1 MFSFLNST
9 ILFAAA
15 AALIPLI
22 IHLFSRRRVK
32 VIEFSSLRHLKE
44 MQRRQLRRLKIRQL
58 LLLIIRMLIIL
69 AVVLAFARPTIREGG
84 VGSHAAVSAVVLVDN
99 SASMRR
105 YVLDGD
111 LFELARERINELLG
125 TFTQSDE
132 VCLLPLDRAGSDLG
146 DEFASAAVAAEKLSR
161 LQPGAGRADLEAGL
175 GKAVQLLEN
184 ASNLNREIYLVTDR
198 QRTSLPETDVLGDG
212 DVDLYLVNLPLEEVD
227 NLGVIS
233 LDFGG
238 QLIQAG
244 HDFDLVATIR
254 NYGGR
259 EATDRIASLF
269 LDGTRVAQ
277 TDFDAPGGSESTV
290 RFTRAVS
297 RTGFH
302 SGYVELSDDKFPGD
316 NRQYFSFRIPDQ
328 FSLLIINGDEA
339 ARFLSL
345 ALVPPASGG
354 QYWSVKE
361 ATPQEL
367 AGVNFG
373 HYDVIML
380 AGAPKLEPTYLSRLQ
395 NFVHRGNSLLITY
408 GGQTDIQYFNQ
419 AWSTVTG
426 ITYQQPVKRNFTRA
440 GYYTFQSLDLDH
452 PIFSVF
458 ELDEGKP
465 PEIKFYTLPELNVEP
480 RVRTLMQF
488 SGDRPALVEARYGR
502 GKVLMFTGPIAP
514 GYSDLVSHGFFVPF
528 VSRAAEYL
536 ASDLSSLDLRLFAG
550 TNITRALSSEAPVMY
565 AVDLVAPD
573 SSMRSIPPE
582 EESGAQVI
590 HTGPL
595 DQAGVYR
602 VNHAGR
608 EVDRFAVNLDPAEGD
623 LAAAETDQFVISL
636 GTEDFRLIDNHAPV
650 AEIVA
655 GFRIGREL
663 WQIFLWIAV
672 LLVITEMLLGR
683 QSTSTEE

>member
-69 AVVLAFARPTIREGG
+69 CVVLAFARPTIKEGG

-111 LFELARERINELLG
+111 LFEIARARVQELLN
-125 TFTQSDE
+125 TFSQSDE
-132 VCLLPLDRAGSDLG
+132 VCLLALDRAAGESG
-146 DEFASAAVAAEKLSR
+146 DEFASAAVAVEKLSR
-161 LQPGAGRADLEAGL
+161 LQSGAGRADLEAAL
-175 GKAVQLLEN
+175 GKAVQLLDN
-184 ASNLNREIYLVTDR
+184 ATNLNREVYLVTDR
-198 QRTSLPETDVLGDG
+198 QRTSLPEAEILSE
-212 DVDLYLVNLPLEEVD
+212 VDIELYLVDLPLEEVD
-227 NLGVIS
+227 NLGVVA

-254 NYGGR
+254 NYGNQ

-269 LDGTRVAQ
+269 VNGKRVAQ
-277 TDFDAPGGSESTV
+277 TDFDAAAGSETTV

-316 NRQYFSFRIPDQ
+316 NRQFFSFRIPDQ
-328 FSLLIINGDEA
+328 FNLLIIDGDEA
-339 ARFLSL
+339 ASFLSL

-361 ATPQEL
+361 ASPQEL
-367 AGVNFG
+367 SGVSFS
-373 HYDVIML
+373 HYDVVVL
-380 AGAPKLEPTYLSRLQ
+380 AGAPRLEATYLSRLQ
-395 NFVHRGNSLLITY
+395 NFVHRGKSLLITY
-408 GGQTDIQYFNQ
+408 GGRTDIDYFNE
-419 AWSTVTG
+419 AWSSVTG
-426 ITYQQPVKRNFTRA
+426 VTYQQAVRRSFNRA
-440 GYYTFQSLDLDH
+440 GYYSLQSLDLDH

-458 ELDEGKP
+458 DLEEGKP
-465 PEIKFYTLPELNVEP
+465 PEVKFFTLPELTIEP
-480 RVRTLMQF
+480 RVSALMEF
-488 SGDRPALVEARYGR
+488 TGDRPALVEARYGR
-502 GKVLMFTGPIAP
+502 GKVLTFTGPVSPQYA
-514 GYSDLVSHGFFVPF
+514 DLVSHGFFVPF
-528 VSRAAEYL
+528 VARVSEYL
-536 ASDLSSLDLRLFAG
+536 ASDLSSLDLRLLTG
-550 TNITRALSSEAPVMY
+550 TNITRALSSEGAVMY

-573 SSMRSIPPE
+573 SSVRRIPPE
-582 EESGAQVI
+582 EENGAQVI

-595 DQAGVYR
+595 GSPGVYL
-602 VNHAGR
+602 VSHQGR
-608 EVDRFAVNLDPAEGD
+608 EVDRFAVNLDPAECD
-623 LAAAETDQFVISL
+623 LTTTETDQFALSL
-636 GTEDFRLIDNHAPV
+636 GREDYRQVETDAPI
-650 AEIVA
+650 AEIIS

-663 WQIFLWIAV
+663 WQIFLWAAV
-672 LLVITEMLLGR
+672 LLLIAEMLLGR
-683 QSTSTEE
+683 QSSPTED

>member
-58 LLLIIRMLIIL
+58 LLLILRMLIIL
-69 AVVLAFARPTIREGG
+69 AVVLAFARPTVREGG
-84 VGSHAAVSAVVLVDN
+84 VGSHAAVSAVILVDN

-105 YVLDGD
+105 YVVDGD
-111 LFELARERINELLG
+111 LFEIARGRVNELLN

-132 VCLLPLDRAGSDLG
+132 VCLMPLDRAPDEVG
-146 DEFASAAVAAEKLSR
+146 DEFASAAVASEKLAR

-175 GKAVQLLEN
+175 GKALQLLQN
-184 ASNLNREIYLVTDR
+184 APNLNKEIYLVTDR
-198 QRTSLPETDVLGDG
+198 QRTSLPDKEILQDSDIQ
-212 DVDLYLVNLPLEEVD
+212 LYLVDLPLEDID
-227 NLGVIS
+227 NLGVVS

-254 NYGGR
+254 NYGNH

-277 TDFDAPGGSESTV
+277 TDFKAKPGAEATV
-290 RFTRAVS
+290 RFTRAVT

-328 FSLLIINGDEA
+328 FSLLIINGDDA

-345 ALVPPASGG
+345 ALVPPTTGG

-361 ATPQEL
+361 ATPKEL
-367 AGVNFG
+367 SGVNFNQ
-373 HYDVIML
+373 YDVVIL
-380 AGAPKLEPTYLSRLQ
+380 AGAPRLEGTYLSRLQ
-395 NFVHRGNSLLITY
+395 NFVHRGKSLFITY
-408 GGQTDIQYFNQ
+408 GGQTDINYFNDV
-419 AWSTVTG
+419 WSAVTG
-426 ITYQQPVKRNFTRA
+426 VTYQQPIKRNFSRA
-440 GYYTFQSLDLDH
+440 GYFSLQSLNLDH

-465 PEIKFYTLPELNVEP
+465 PEIKFYTLPELTVEP

-488 SGDRPALVEARYGR
+488 TGDRPALVEARYGR
-502 GKVLMFTGPIAP
+502 GKVLTFTGPLSPEYGDI
-514 GYSDLVSHGFFVPF
+514 VSHGFFVPF
-528 VSRAAEYL
+528 ISRIAEYL
-536 ASDLSSLDLRLFAG
+536 ASDLSSLDLRLIAG
-550 TNITRALSSEAPVMY
+550 TNITRPLSHQETVMY
-565 AVDLVAPD
+565 AVDMVAPD
-573 SSMRSIPPE
+573 SSVRSIPPE
-582 EESGAQVI
+582 EESGSQVI

-595 DQAGVYR
+595 DMAGIYR
-602 VNHAGR
+602 VSSNGR
-608 EVDRFAVNLDPAEGD
+608 EVDRFAVNIDPAEGD
-623 LAAAETDQFVISL
+623 LAAADDDQFALSL
-636 GTEDFRLIDNHAPV
+636 GAEDYRLVENDAPV
-650 AEIVA
+650 AEIIA

-663 WQIFLWIAV
+663 WQLFLWLAV
-672 LLVITEMLLGR
+672 LLLIAEMILGR
-683 QSTSTEE
+683 QASPTEE

>member
-69 AVVLAFARPTIREGG
+69 AVVLAFARPTIKEGG
-84 VGSHAAVSAVVLVDN
+84 VGSHAAVSAVILVDN

-111 LFELARERINELLG
+111 LFEITRSRVMELLS

-132 VCLLPLDRAGSDLG
+132 VCLLALDRAAGEAG
-146 DEFASAAVAAEKLSR
+146 DEFASAAVAVEKLAR
-161 LQPGAGRADLEAGL
+161 LQPGAGRIDLEAGL
-175 GKAVQLLEN
+175 GKAVQLLEK
-184 ASNLNREIYLVTDR
+184 ATNLNREVYLITDR
-198 QRTSLPETDVLGDG
+198 QRTSLPDKEILSEADIKLYV
-212 DVDLYLVNLPLEEVD
+212 VDLPLEEID
-227 NLGVIS
+227 NLGVVT

-254 NYGGR
+254 NYGNQ

-269 LDGTRVAQ
+269 INGNRVAQ
-277 TDFDAPGGSESTV
+277 TDFNAPAGGETTV

-302 SGYVELSDDKFPGD
+302 SGWVELSDDKFPGD
-316 NRQYFSFRIPDQ
+316 NRQFFSFRIPDQ
-328 FSLLIINGDEA
+328 FNLLIINGDEA

-367 AGVNFG
+367 AGVNFS
-373 HYDVIML
+373 HYDVVIL
-380 AGAPKLEPTYLSRLQ
+380 AGAPRLEPTYLSRLQ
-395 NFVHRGNSLLITY
+395 NFVHRGKSLLITY
-408 GGQTDIQYFNQ
+408 GGQTDTEYFNE
-419 AWSTVTG
+419 AWSSITG
-426 ITYQQPVKRNFTRA
+426 VTYQQPVRRNFNRA
-440 GYYTFQSLDLDH
+440 GYYSLQSLDLDH

-458 ELDEGKP
+458 ELEEGKP
-465 PEIKFYTLPELNVEP
+465 PEIKFYTLPELSIEP
-480 RVRTLMQF
+480 RVRALMEF
-488 SGDRPALVEARYGR
+488 TGDRPALVEARYGR
-502 GKVLMFTGPIAP
+502 GKVLTFTGPISP
-514 GYSDLVSHGFFVPF
+514 QYGDLVSHGFFVPF
-528 VSRAAEYL
+528 VARVSEYL

-550 TNITRALSSEAPVMY
+550 TNITRALSSEGAVMY
-565 AVDLVAPD
+565 AVDLIAPD
-573 SSMRSIPPE
+573 SSVRSIPPE
-582 EESGAQVI
+582 EENGAQVI
-590 HTGPL
+590 HTRPL
-595 DQAGVYR
+595 NRAGVYR
-602 VNHAGR
+602 VNHRGR
-608 EVDRFAVNLDPAEGD
+608 EVDRFAVNIDPAECD
-623 LAAAETDQFVISL
+623 LAAAETDQFALSL
-636 GTEDFRLIDNHAPV
+636 GTEDYRLVENNVPV
-650 AEIVA
+650 AEVIS

-663 WQIFLWIAV
+663 WQIFLWAAV
-672 LLVITEMLLGR
+672 LLLIAEMLLGR
-683 QSTSTEE
+683 QVPSTEE